1 MSTSS
6 YAPIPHGGKLKRQY
20 HRHFLNSL
28 TLFYRSSTAILAGND
43 VDGSPIYVGKAYHE
57 GDLIPAKVIPSKN
70 VAYVS
75 HNGAEHPKQQYEV
88 LCNGNVSWVPSGHG
102 QYLHNAVV
110 GGNTASGEPLYIGRV
125 HHMGS
130 LTPGK
135 IHPSHQSLYIPFNGG
150 EVPFKNY
157 EILTEN

>member
-1 MSTSS
+1 M
-6 YAPIPHGGKLKRQY
+6 
-20 HRHFLNSL
+20 
-28 TLFYRSSTAILAGND
+28 SSTAILAGND
-43 VDGSPIYVGKAYHE
+43 VDGSPIYVGKAFHE

-70 VAYVS
+70 VAYVPY
-75 HNGAEHPKQQYEV
+75 NGQEIQKHQFEV

-102 QYLHNAVV
+102 QIPHNAVV
-110 GGNTASGEPLYIGRV
+110 GGNTASGETLYIGRT

-135 IHPSHQSLYIPFNGG
+135 VHPSHGSLYIPFGG
-150 EVPFKNY
+150 SEIPHKSY